1 MNTNRLITLL
11 VLMVLLGGC
20 AGRQPGPGIATPLSI
35 TDAANPNAD
44 ELRAFEQIYAE
55 DADKALAA
63 RFMLDNL
70 PPADR
75 LSMSADDL
83 GENLDYA
90 FLARES
96 MPWGETVP
104 WDIFLHYVL
113 PHRASQEPFQP
124 HRAMLFRELA
134 PVCSTAGTIEDAL
147 KRVGEW
153 CAQKAQYRPTSRRD
167 LGVASI
173 LDAGYGR
180 CEETNILFLAAAR
193 AVGLPARQAMVPW
206 WQHADGNHAWVEA
219 WTEDGWKFLE
229 SGTEFSALN
238 QTWFAAQAPRMPKV
252 VAHAYGQPQDPS
264 VYRTGTGF
272 ALLDNTDAYTRGTT
286 VQVSVHLADDQ
297 PGAGRDVFFSVY
309 SMGGLR
315 PVTKAVSND
324 EGMAR
329 IVLGPGTY
337 FVSCAAGDGLAWTLL
352 DTRDMDETRVRLH
365 AAEARELPESMR
377 LAHSGQ
383 AETTFNA
390 EPSAKLKQLRE
401 ERAKRWAPLLR
412 DLPPQLR
419 ARLSLAGER
428 TPGWL
433 RLLKQPASRISP
445 VIEAVVESL
454 DDKDLIQIDPESLP
468 RDIELAM
475 RSREDSAKA
484 GLTYDDDL
492 FVNFVLSP
500 RLHLEP
506 WTPWRVDLHP
516 WLERFTQEPLDRKIS
531 TVRARIDGLPVLPP
545 TLFGPPLTPLQTFE
559 GGVCSSSLDKAVL
572 GTAALRCLGV
582 PARCAADFEGVEYFN
597 GEEWQFWAMSASTPA
612 RGTLHVLG
620 KDPLPL
626 KDFGVARIE
635 DGHLRAL
642 DDLPWE
648 KIPEGQA
655 CALQPG
661 DYLLL
666 TPRREADGAALRFTP
681 FSVTDAQTTRVEA
694 EAEQ

>member
-11 VLMVLLGGC
+11 VLMILLGGC
-20 AGRQPGPGIATPLSI
+20 AGRQPSPGLATQLSI
-35 TDAANPNAD
+35 TDAANPNAG
-44 ELRAFEQIYAE
+44 ELLAFEQMYAG
-55 DADKALAA
+55 DADKSLAA
-63 RFMLDNL
+63 RFLLDNL

-75 LSMSADDL
+75 LSMSAEDL
-83 GENLDYA
+83 SENLDYA

-96 MPWGETVP
+96 MPWGKTVP
-104 WDIFLHYVL
+104 WDTFLHYVL
-113 PHRASQEPFQP
+113 PHRASQEPFEP

-134 PVCSTAGTIEDAL
+134 PLCAGAGSVEEAL
-147 KRVGEW
+147 RRVGKW
-153 CAQKAQYRPTSRRD
+153 CAERAEYRPTSRRD
-167 LGVASI
+167 LGVMSI

-193 AVGLPARQAMVPW
+193 AVGLPVRQAMVPW

-219 WTEDGWKFLE
+219 WTKDGWKFLE

-252 VAHAYGQPQDPS
+252 VIHAFGQPQDAS
-264 VYRTGTGF
+264 VYRTGAGF
-272 ALLDNTDAYTRGTT
+272 ALLDNTAAYTRGTT
-286 VQVSVHLADDQ
+286 VQVSVLLADDQ

-315 PVTKAVSND
+315 PVTKAVTND

-329 IVLGPGTY
+329 VVLGPGTF
-337 FVSCAAGDGLAWTLL
+337 FVSCAAENGLTWAML

-365 AAEARELPESMR
+365 AAKAKELPASMQ
-377 LAHSGQ
+377 LSHPGQ
-383 AETTFNA
+383 AETAFNA
-390 EPSAKLKQLRE
+390 EPSARLTRLRE
-401 ERAKRWAPLLR
+401 ERAKRWTPFLH

-419 ARLSLAGER
+419 ERLPLAGER
-428 TPGWL
+428 APDWL
-433 RLLKQPASRISP
+433 RLLKHPQATP
-445 VIEAVVESL
+445 VLTALVASL
-454 DDKDLIQIDPESLP
+454 DDKDLIQVDPASLAQ
-468 RDIELAM
+468 DIELAM
-475 RSREDSAKA
+475 LAREDSAKA
-484 GLTYDDDL
+484 GLTYDDDM
-492 FVNFVLSP
+492 FMNYVLAP

-506 WTPWRVDLHP
+506 WTPWRIQLHP
-516 WLERFTQEPLDRKIS
+516 WLKNYTPLTLERKIS

-582 PARCAADFEGVEYFN
+582 PARCAADFDGVEYFD
-597 GEEWQFWAMSASTPA
+597 GTKWHFWEMSAAPPA
-612 RGTLHVLG
+612 GGTLHVLG

-635 DGHLRAL
+635 DGHLRPL

-648 KIPEGQA
+648 KIRDGQA

-661 DYLLL
+661 DYLLM
-666 TPRREADGAALRFTP
+666 TPRREADGVTLRFTP
-681 FSVTDAQTTRVEA
+681 FPVTDAQTTRVEIDTG
-694 EAEQ
+694 Q